1 MIAFREKLIHLHH
14 CRGLSGKS
22 MIKLLQHDAKLKHLY
37 DLSSL
42 DLRSITQISLQQAT
56 HLLHDLHSI
65 SIESLLQS
73 YKNMNIQLMTIFD
86 DAYPLLLKETYEPP
100 FVLFLKGNVSL
111 LQKSAFAVVGARA
124 ASSYAHKVVRLLI
137 PALIEKE
144 IVIVSG
150 LAKGVDTMAHLAAM
164 ESGGH
169 TIAVLG
175 SGFLHPYPKENKYL
189 LDKIASEHLVL
200 TEYPP
205 FIRPQKWHFPMRNRI
220 ISGLTNGTLIV
231 QAKRRSGSF
240 ITAEYALQ
248 TGREVFAVPGNID
261 DPLSEGTN
269 LLIQQGAK
277 LVQNGKDILEEIHFT
292 SNK

>member
-1 MIAFREKLIHLHH
+1 MKAFRKKLIHLHH
-14 CRGLSGKS
+14 CRGLRGKG
-22 MIKLLQHDAKLKHLY
+22 MIKLLQHDAKLKRLY
-37 DLSSL
+37 ELSSQ
-42 DLRSITQISLQQAT
+42 DLRSISQISLQQAT
-56 HLLHDLHSI
+56 LLLHDLRNI
-65 SIESLLQS
+65 SIEPLLQS
-73 YKNMNIQLMTIFD
+73 YEKMNIQIMTIFD

-100 FVLFLKGNVSL
+100 LVLFLKGNASL
-111 LQKSAFAVVGARA
+111 LQKSAIAVVGARA
-124 ASSYAHKVVRLLI
+124 ASSYAHKAVHLLI
-137 PALIEKE
+137 PTLVEKGL
-144 IVIVSG
+144 VIVSG
-150 LAKGVDTMAHLAAM
+150 LAKGVDTMAHLEAM

-175 SGFLHPYPKENKYL
+175 SGFWHPYPKENEYL
-189 LDKIASEHLVL
+189 LDKIANEHLVL

-248 TGREVFAVPGNID
+248 TGREVFAVPGNIT

-277 LVQNGKDILEEIHFT
+277 LVQNGKDILEEFSSHII
-292 SNK
+292 K